1 MQPPRPNL
9 IRLARV
15 TAGFTLL
22 PVGVALLVLPGP
34 GIPLVVGGLALLEP
48 EFQWAGRARRR
59 IAEAA
64 DGGRSWLQR
73 IRASRQKP

>member
-1 MQPPRPNL
+1 MEPRPKL

-34 GIPLVVGGLALLEP
+34 GIPLVVGGLALLES
-48 EFQWAGRARRR
+48 EFQWAGRARRQLGNA
-59 IAEAA
+59 AES
-64 DGGRSWLQR
+64 GRSWLL
-73 IRASRQKP
+73 RARRKHSSD